1 MHDRRLATVLIEED
15 EDSDLEVVTIGDDQ
29 SQERPFLPDCALKED
44 KRLVDEAAAR
54 LKALAFNTMAKGIAD
69 MGAYLLDT
77 FYEGDPELY
86 RSAAP
91 RKHASLR
98 LLLERCESVDVPVSR
113 SLLAKALLIAARMRE
128 MPRNSI
134 FSTLPPSH
142 QAELV
147 RIRSI
152 DKIEK
157 LAERARSDGMSVIRL
172 RAAVRKAV
180 PKSNRGRK
188 PTPAVLRVVQMCV
201 RELRD
206 DDTGRL
212 AIRKDQL
219 TELNEEQLAQAR
231 ELAGILV
238 RRAEELAKLLG

>member
-1 MHDRRLATVLIEED
+1 MHDRRLAAVLIEED
-15 EDSDLEVVTIGDDQ
+15 EDCDLEVVTSTDDQ
-29 SQERPFLPDCALKED
+29 VHDRALLPACALKED
-44 KRLVDEAAAR
+44 WQLVDEAAAR
-54 LKALAFNTMAKGIAD
+54 LKALAFNTMVKGVAD

-77 FYEGDPELY
+77 FYDGDPELY

-91 RKHASLR
+91 GKHASLR
-98 LLLERCESVDVPVSR
+98 LLMERCESVDVPVSR
-113 SLLAKALLIAARMRE
+113 TLLARALMIAARIRE
-128 MPRNSI
+128 MPSNSV

-152 DKIEK
+152 EKIER

-188 PTPAVLRVVQMCV
+188 PTPTVLRVLETCV
-201 RELRD
+201 RGLRD
-206 DDTGRL
+206 DETGRL
-212 AIRKDQL
+212 SIRKEQVLD
-219 TELNEEQLAQAR
+219 LNEEQLAHAR
-231 ELAGILV
+231 DMAGILL
-238 RRAEELAKLLG
+238 RRTEELAKLLG

>member
-1 MHDRRLATVLIEED
+1 
-15 EDSDLEVVTIGDDQ
+15 
-29 SQERPFLPDCALKED
+29 
-44 KRLVDEAAAR
+44 
-54 LKALAFNTMAKGIAD
+54 
-69 MGAYLLDT
+69 
-77 FYEGDPELY
+77 
-86 RSAAP
+86 
-91 RKHASLR
+91 
-98 LLLERCESVDVPVSR
+98 
-113 SLLAKALLIAARMRE
+113 LLIAARMRE